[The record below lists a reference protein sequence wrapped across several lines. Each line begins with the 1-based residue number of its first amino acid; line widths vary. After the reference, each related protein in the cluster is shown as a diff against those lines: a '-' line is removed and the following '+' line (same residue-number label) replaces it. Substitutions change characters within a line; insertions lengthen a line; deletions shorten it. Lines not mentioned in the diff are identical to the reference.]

1 MDQRQ
6 FEAIAPEQISAVQL
20 VPAGEEAAAFE
31 PGDFILTHGDAW
43 TSKMIRF
50 GQRLRI
56 HGDDR
61 VYTHWNHA
69 AIIVD
74 PGGDIVEALGRG
86 VTRRN
91 LDAYKP
97 REYVIVRIA
106 TAKEDRDQAVRFARW
121 ATGEVDAAA
130 GAELPPHK
138 RKRVRYGYLTI
149 VSIAYALLTGGKF
162 TFSIAGQEICS
173 GLVARALERTGV
185 IFSVKPPTHMMPAD
199 LAKYYG
205 APGPRGAS

>member
-6 FEAIAPEQISAVQL
+6 FEPVAAEQIEAVQL
-20 VPAGEEAAAFE
+20 VSPGEEAAQFE
-31 PGDFILTHGDAW
+31 PGDFILTHGNAW
-43 TSKMIRF
+43 TSRLIRF

-61 VYTHWNHA
+61 VYAHWNHA

-74 PGGDIVEALGRG
+74 SGGDIIEALGRG

-91 LDAYKP
+91 LDSYKP
-97 REYVIVRIA
+97 KEYVIVRLVMA
-106 TAKEDRDQAVRFARW
+106 EEDRSQSVRFARW
-121 ATGEVDAAA
+121 AAGEVDGAT
-130 GAELPPHK
+130 GAELPPEK
-138 RKRVRYGYLTI
+138 RKRIRYGWLTI
-149 VSIAYALLTGGKF
+149 MSIAYALVTGGKF

-173 GLVARALERTGV
+173 GLVSRALERTGV

-205 APGPRGAS
+205 AAGPS